1 MSLPRVKFPYFINCL
16 ASHNSEDGSCVP
28 LATRECIKFSNR
40 TSSRT
45 NQTEDD
51 KLFFFC
57 FFTLMKTINASTL
70 TAASSSF
77 SLLFN
82 IHNTYFYYSWISVWH
97 SSCTLPPSFGNMLLQ
112 VRHFRIIRSL
122 YYYSV
127 IRNEPFSPVN
137 KSNKRNSFQIDGTTN
152 HHQICFVC
160 HKNGCHK
167 NDCGRRNRFG
177 GGANQ
182 IEKLPIIEPI
192 AVDDLPASF
201 VMRHKDSDLL
211 FQSEFEI
218 SILSDFPLFLL
229 PLFSLLIDAPVAICS
244 LLNHSAS
251 TVYICTVTLS
261 ENRFRLWMTSVAL
274 PDRFKDRSTVASDSP
289 ENSCKNRYP
298 DIKAYLKE
306 PTCTTTPP
314 GFLVPKYS
322 ITYDM
327 EKCRNN
333 SKVKSVGEI
342 SHKPVAGQTN
352 PVIKPVDQTRVKLA
366 TVDGIVGSDYI
377 NANYV
382 QGYRGRKRFI
392 CAQGPLDKTVDDFW
406 RMIWQHKVYIIIM
419 LTGFEEHGKMKCS
432 RYWNEEGENQYGN
445 VCVSV
450 SQYVKFSEYAV
461 RKLAVQSKMGGIIE
475 GKREILHFHFLMWK
489 DFLAPDQPS
498 WLLRFI
504 KRVNEN
510 HCPDR
515 GPILVHCSA
524 GVGRTGTFVAI
535 DSLLQMMEE
544 EGKLDV
550 FSCVANLRKD
560 RKLSCSV
567 HCKHYSSM
575 LKFCRC
581 VYLLING
588 KQYVFVYRA
597 LMEHAQFGD
606 TEIEIMTLREHYD
619 QLKTRMLD
627 DKFRTKLDAEYE
639 KLSEVIENP
648 KTRSVG
654 LMDINRCKNRYESI
668 LPYDTVLTAESV
680 DKLQELLDIVV
691 RESELMGLSLNV
703 RKTECMSAFLKL
715 DESGIKRKSSLQQSA
730 YRICVGIMVLL
741 LPPMLQH
748 VEKDFLYFSDDVNRV
763 ILPPVPSRDQS
774 SYINASFIQDYDKSV
789 TYIITQ
795 DPMENTRYDFWRM
808 IKEQTVCNIIMLS
821 EIGHGQTQCQA
832 YWAEEEQELQYDHLA
847 VKLTAADYFPVYN
860 KRNFVVTNTKTNDS
874 QNVTQFQFK
883 CWNQGNDIPHNTSSL
898 LDLITQVQ
906 LSVDKTEQSK
916 SPLLVHCSSGGER
929 SGVYI
934 ALNILIQ
941 QMKMEQRVDV
951 FQVARSI
958 RAQRSHLLITVV
970 CILQ

>member
-1 MSLPRVKFPYFINCL
+1 MKRFGYLATTDL
-16 ASHNSEDGSCVP
+16 ASEGRGSHFTKWWPGHQRYSDSVEDSMTVILGSVFGIL
-28 LATRECIKFSNR
+28 LA
-40 TSSRT
+40 
-45 NQTEDD
+45 
-51 KLFFFC
+51 LF
-57 FFTLMKTINASTL
+57 
-70 TAASSSF
+70 
-77 SLLFN
+77 LL
-82 IHNTYFYYSWISVWH
+82 
-97 SSCTLPPSFGNMLLQ
+97 LLGICCYRRYRMQ
-112 VRHFRIIRSL
+112 VYARDEYGMGPCS
-122 YYYSV
+122 
-127 IRNEPFSPVN
+127 
-137 KSNKRNSFQIDGTTN
+137 
-152 HHQICFVC
+152 
-160 HKNGCHK
+160 
-167 NDCGRRNRFG
+167 RRNG
-177 GGANQ
+177 HIANQ

-211 FQSEFEI
+211 FQSEFE
-218 SILSDFPLFLL
+218 
-229 PLFSLLIDAPVAICS
+229 
-244 LLNHSAS
+244 
-251 TVYICTVTLS
+251 
-261 ENRFRLWMTSVAL
+261 AL

-298 DIKAYLKE
+298 DIKA
-306 PTCTTTPP
+306 
-314 GFLVPKYS
+314 F
-322 ITYDM
+322 
-327 EKCRNN
+327 
-333 SKVKSVGEI
+333 
-342 SHKPVAGQTN
+342 
-352 PVIKPVDQTRVKLA
+352 DQTRVKLA

-560 RKLSCSV
+560 RNFLVQS
-567 HCKHYSSM
+567 
-575 LKFCRC
+575 
-581 VYLLING
+581 I

-703 RKTECMSAFLKL
+703 KKTECMVISKKKKNPTCNIVSKSESIKQVTKLKYLGYIITSDGRCETEVKKRIAMAKEAFHKMKPILMNRNISMTTKIRVLKTYVWSVL
-715 DESGIKRKSSLQQSA
+715 LYGCECWTFNKEIEMKLEATEMWLIRRMMRISWTEKRKNDSVLKEANVTRSLIKNQSA

-741 LPPMLQH
+741 LPSMLQH

>member
-1 MSLPRVKFPYFINCL
+1 MSCKKGALNSKMTDPARVKGEEVKVVYPDKTFASELRWDHIIIRHQRYSDSVEDSMTVILGSVFGILL
-16 ASHNSEDGSCVP
+16 ALFLLLLGICCYSWSENLTYENNGG
-28 LATRECIKFSNR
+28 I
-40 TSSRT
+40 
-45 NQTEDD
+45 
-51 KLFFFC
+51 FC
-57 FFTLMKTINASTL
+57 DV
-70 TAASSSF
+70 
-77 SLLFN
+77 
-82 IHNTYFYYSWISVWH
+82 FYYYQLLKLNKPNSIFQNNSIKISHVTSRH
-97 SSCTLPPSFGNMLLQ
+97 VTSKNSRVADTLALLLRYRMQ
-112 VRHFRIIRSL
+112 VYARDEYGMGPCS
-122 YYYSV
+122 
-127 IRNEPFSPVN
+127 
-137 KSNKRNSFQIDGTTN
+137 
-152 HHQICFVC
+152 
-160 HKNGCHK
+160 
-167 NDCGRRNRFG
+167 RRNG
-177 GGANQ
+177 HIANQ

-211 FQSEFEI
+211 FQSEFE
-218 SILSDFPLFLL
+218 
-229 PLFSLLIDAPVAICS
+229 
-244 LLNHSAS
+244 
-251 TVYICTVTLS
+251 
-261 ENRFRLWMTSVAL
+261 AL

>member
-1 MSLPRVKFPYFINCL
+1 MSCKKGALNSKMTDPARVKGEEVKVVYPDKTF
-16 ASHNSEDGSCVP
+16 ASELRWDH
-28 LATRECIKFSNR
+28 I
-40 TSSRT
+40 
-45 NQTEDD
+45 
-51 KLFFFC
+51 
-57 FFTLMKTINASTL
+57 
-70 TAASSSF
+70 
-77 SLLFN
+77 
-82 IHNTYFYYSWISVWH
+82 
-97 SSCTLPPSFGNMLLQ
+97 
-112 VRHFRIIRSL
+112 IIRHQR
-122 YYYSV
+122 YSDSVEDSMTV
-127 IRNEPFSPVN
+127 ILGSVFGILLAL
-137 KSNKRNSFQIDGTTN
+137 FLLLLG
-152 HHQICFVC
+152 ICCYRRYRMQVYARDEYGMGPC
-160 HKNGCHK
+160 S
-167 NDCGRRNRFG
+167 RRNG
-177 GGANQ
+177 HIANQ

-211 FQSEFEI
+211 FQSEFE
-218 SILSDFPLFLL
+218 
-229 PLFSLLIDAPVAICS
+229 
-244 LLNHSAS
+244 
-251 TVYICTVTLS
+251 
-261 ENRFRLWMTSVAL
+261 AL

>member
-1 MSLPRVKFPYFINCL
+1 MSCKKGALNSKMTDPARVKGEEVKVVYPDKTF
-16 ASHNSEDGSCVP
+16 ASELRWDH
-28 LATRECIKFSNR
+28 I
-40 TSSRT
+40 
-45 NQTEDD
+45 
-51 KLFFFC
+51 
-57 FFTLMKTINASTL
+57 
-70 TAASSSF
+70 
-77 SLLFN
+77 
-82 IHNTYFYYSWISVWH
+82 
-97 SSCTLPPSFGNMLLQ
+97 
-112 VRHFRIIRSL
+112 IIRHQR
-122 YYYSV
+122 YSDSVEDSMTV
-127 IRNEPFSPVN
+127 ILGSVFGILLAL
-137 KSNKRNSFQIDGTTN
+137 FLLLLG
-152 HHQICFVC
+152 ICCYRRYRMQVYARDEYGMGPC
-160 HKNGCHK
+160 S
-167 NDCGRRNRFG
+167 RRNG
-177 GGANQ
+177 HIANQ

-211 FQSEFEI
+211 FQSEFE
-218 SILSDFPLFLL
+218 
-229 PLFSLLIDAPVAICS
+229 
-244 LLNHSAS
+244 
-251 TVYICTVTLS
+251 
-261 ENRFRLWMTSVAL
+261 AL

-567 HCKHYSSM
+567 HYGAATQGGSASDNLTLCCASVTELM
-575 LKFCRC
+575 C
-581 VYLLING
+581 VFVNYTSCQPKSRAYVQG
-588 KQYVFVYRA
+588 QKQYVFVYRA

>member
-1 MSLPRVKFPYFINCL
+1 MSCKKGALNSKMTDPARVKGEEVKVVYPDKTF
-16 ASHNSEDGSCVP
+16 ASELRWDH
-28 LATRECIKFSNR
+28 I
-40 TSSRT
+40 
-45 NQTEDD
+45 
-51 KLFFFC
+51 
-57 FFTLMKTINASTL
+57 
-70 TAASSSF
+70 
-77 SLLFN
+77 
-82 IHNTYFYYSWISVWH
+82 
-97 SSCTLPPSFGNMLLQ
+97 
-112 VRHFRIIRSL
+112 IIRHQR
-122 YYYSV
+122 YSDSVEDSMTV
-127 IRNEPFSPVN
+127 ILGSVFGILLAL
-137 KSNKRNSFQIDGTTN
+137 FLLLLG
-152 HHQICFVC
+152 ICCYRRYRMQVYARDEYGMGPC
-160 HKNGCHK
+160 S
-167 NDCGRRNRFG
+167 RRNG
-177 GGANQ
+177 HIANQ

-211 FQSEFEI
+211 FQSEFE
-218 SILSDFPLFLL
+218 
-229 PLFSLLIDAPVAICS
+229 
-244 LLNHSAS
+244 
-251 TVYICTVTLS
+251 
-261 ENRFRLWMTSVAL
+261 AL

-567 HCKHYSSM
+567 HS
-575 LKFCRC
+575 
-581 VYLLING
+581 
-588 KQYVFVYRA
+588 